1 MQGKLLAG
9 GVATVVVYLLL
20 VAVGRWLK
28 HRQGVRFGV
37 LYQLFALLLAV
48 HVAGE
53 AVAVSFPFQEHV
65 LPAVVLLG
73 AAVVF
78 TLLRRFLFERYL
90 QETRKIL
97 VPTFMIQATGLVL
110 LLATALGLLQ
120 FRYGVAIP
128 GLLAGSGI
136 AALMLGLAMQDLL
149 GNMCAGFSIHFG
161 KPFKLGDWLILD
173 ARHAQVLEINWRSTR
188 LRTTDD
194 IYLDVPN
201 SHIVKQTVVNLSY
214 PSALHAMRL
223 QIGVDYGVP
232 PNQVKEALLHAT
244 VNARGVLAQPGPNVF
259 LLNFGDSAVVYEIKF
274 WMDDHARYNE
284 ITDTIRTNAWYEL
297 NRRRIKIPF
306 PIRTVQLER
315 RPAAQASQALVAAR
329 ATLRQ
334 QALFECLSEVHLDTL
349 LARAE
354 LARFGTGEKL
364 IEQGQAGD
372 SMFLLVRGQANVTV
386 QRNHETTVVAKLI
399 GGDCFGEMSLLTGE
413 KRSATVVAEVDCEVV
428 EIGKAVL
435 GEILQRN
442 PDLLRRLSELLAHR
456 RIETEGI
463 LASAGSNTAVL
474 TLQKEYTESFLT
486 KLKSFFEL

>member
-1 MQGKLLAG
+1 MPGKVLAG
-9 GVATVVVYLLL
+9 GATTLVVYLLL

-28 HRQGVRFGV
+28 HRRGVRFGV

-48 HVAGE
+48 QVAAE
-53 AVAVSFPFQEHV
+53 TVALSFPYQEHL

-78 TLLRRFLFERYL
+78 ALLRRFLFERYFE
-90 QETRKIL
+90 ETRKIL
-97 VPTFMIQATGLVL
+97 LPTFMIQATGVL
-110 LLATALGLLQ
+110 LFVTTLLGLLH

-136 AALMLGLAMQDLL
+136 AALTLGLAMQDLL
-149 GNMCAGFSIHFG
+149 GNLFAGSSIHFG

-173 ARHAQVLEINWRSTR
+173 TRHAQVLEINWRSTR
-188 LRTTDD
+188 LRTNDD
-194 IYLDVPN
+194 VYLDVPN

-214 PSALHAMRL
+214 PSPRHAMRL

-244 VNARGVLAQPGPNVF
+244 ANARGVLAQPGPNVF
-259 LLNFGDSAVVYEIKF
+259 LVNFGESAVVYEIKF

-284 ITDTIRTNAWYEL
+284 ITDSIRTNAWYEL
-297 NRRRIKIPF
+297 NRRRIRIPF

-315 RPAAQASQALVAAR
+315 RPAAQAPQALVAAR

-334 QALFECLSEVHLDTL
+334 QALFECLSDAHLDTL

-354 LARFGTGEKL
+354 LARFGAGEKL

-372 SMFLLVRGQANVTV
+372 SMFLLVRGQASVTV
-386 QRNHETTVVAKLI
+386 QRHHETTVVARLM

-435 GEILQRN
+435 GEILQRH
-442 PDLLRRLSELLAHR
+442 PDLLARLSELLAHR

-463 LASAGSNTAVL
+463 LASAGFSISAVNL
-474 TLQKEYTESFLT
+474 RKEYTEGFLA